1 MLKLWIV
8 LAALCLAGPAFGQN
22 LDNPWAEGN
31 DRSTVG
37 LPPEVEGTVPWADL
51 AEVELVMDE
60 NGMDL
65 VPAFSDTLK
74 ALDGQAVQMVGFLLP
89 LDSDGRRML
98 LSMVS
103 PHCPFCMPGG
113 PETFV
118 ELVSDGPIELTM
130 EPVLVEGELEL
141 LKEAWN
147 GYYYRLPKAR
157 VVREVTG

>member
-1 MLKLWIV
+1 MLKFWTV
-8 LAALCLAGPAFGQN
+8 LATLCLAWPAAAQDSGS
-22 LDNPWAEGN
+22 PEAEGN
-31 DRSTVG
+31 DRGAVG
-37 LPPEVEGTVPWADL
+37 LAPEVEGTVPWADL

-65 VPAFSDTLK
+65 VPAFSDRLK

-130 EPVLVEGELEL
+130 EPVIVEGELEL
-141 LKEAWN
+141 LEEAWN